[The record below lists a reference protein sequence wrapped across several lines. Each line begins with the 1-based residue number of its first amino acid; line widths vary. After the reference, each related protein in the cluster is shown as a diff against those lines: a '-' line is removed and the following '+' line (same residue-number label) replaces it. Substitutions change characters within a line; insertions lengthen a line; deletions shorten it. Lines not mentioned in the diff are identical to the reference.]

1 MFDDYE
7 NIISNK
13 KMWKN
18 SGQLTNAKMQWE
30 NTKNWKRSKQKKWKC
45 SAQVEKWKWNEQKMD
60 GCENAT
66 SKKLMDEKMQ

>member
-45 SAQVEKWKWNEQKMD
+45 NAQIEK
-60 GCENAT
+60 
-66 SKKLMDEKMQ
+66 